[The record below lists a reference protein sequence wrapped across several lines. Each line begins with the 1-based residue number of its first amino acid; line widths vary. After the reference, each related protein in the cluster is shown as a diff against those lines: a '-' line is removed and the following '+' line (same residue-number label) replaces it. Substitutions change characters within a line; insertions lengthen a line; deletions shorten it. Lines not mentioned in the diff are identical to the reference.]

1 MPISDKNILSIFSN
15 DDIKLHRKDFD
26 VFEKYWN
33 IFNKCDSCDFNV
45 KNASKSSVHIKTHPK
60 EKLITGLYVNY
71 VKITIAI

>member
-1 MPISDKNILSIFSN
+1 MFLKKTGISL
-15 DDIKLHRKDFD
+15 
-26 VFEKYWN
+26 
-33 IFNKCDSCDFNV
+33 KCDSCNFNV